1 MHEQLFYVAVF
12 LWLCALLSGQSEGH
26 GSDLVFLILLFNM
39 LPSSSP
45 SFVGVMCRADFLYSV
60 LIFYP
65 NVTSDISLIFQCCCC
80 SARFSA
86 LIFFVTL
93 LFMFNCF
100 VCRIFV
106 FHSSFPFHFRFGVY
120 VVVAVFFVV
129 VSFHFA
135 QSCNSPY
142 FWFITNQTDTPSS
155 CTPIYL
161 RKQILFSNALC
172 HTATVM

>member
-80 SARFSA
+80 SARFCA
-86 LIFFVTL
+86 LNFFLL
-93 LFMFNCF
+93 LFFLCSIVSCVGYLF
-100 VCRIFV
+100 FTL
-106 FHSSFPFHFRFGVY
+106 HFHFISDL
-120 VVVAVFFVV
+120 VFMLLLF
-129 VSFHFA
+129 F
-135 QSCNSPY
+135 
-142 FWFITNQTDTPSS
+142 SS
-155 CTPIYL
+155 
-161 RKQILFSNALC
+161 
-172 HTATVM
+172 